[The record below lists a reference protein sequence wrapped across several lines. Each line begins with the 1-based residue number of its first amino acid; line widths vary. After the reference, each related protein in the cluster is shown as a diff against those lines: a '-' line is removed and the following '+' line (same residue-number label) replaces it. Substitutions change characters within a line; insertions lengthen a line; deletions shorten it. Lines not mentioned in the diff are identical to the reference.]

1 MRKYEDMH
9 NARFHPS
16 ILREYDIRGIMGQTL
31 FEKDAY
37 WIGRCFG
44 HVVKEKAG
52 KAIAVAR
59 DGRLSSP
66 QLESSLMKGLCD
78 AGLDVYHLEIG
89 PTPMLYFAEYTLPVD
104 AAIMVTGSHNPP
116 SHNGFKMSLQRKPF
130 FGKDIAAFSQL
141 ITESLHKGQGKIYA
155 SNLLAL
161 YIDRLLQNLQL
172 ADKLKVV
179 WDSGNGATGD
189 ILKNLIPQLPG
200 HHILLNAEIDGNFP
214 AHPPD
219 PSDPVNL
226 RELQRVVIE
235 EKYDLGIAF
244 DGDGDRLAAVD
255 GRGRIL
261 WGDQLLLLFANDLL
275 KRNPN
280 ATVIADVKTSQGFF
294 DEITHLGG
302 QTIMWK
308 TGHSHIKAKMAESR
322 AMLAGEMSGHF
333 FFKEYYYGFDDGIY
347 AAMRLLNLLSS
358 SSQNLSEF
366 YDGLPCLYSTPE
378 IRISCNPEQKF
389 KIPQDIKLRLLTQGY
404 SFTDLDGIRVQL
416 IEGWWLLRASHTQ
429 DVLVARC
436 ESYTKAGLERVKQHL
451 KDELTI
457 EHVLKAGAST
467 CEFEQ
472 KIHLFSG
479 KLHILV

>member
-1 MRKYEDMH
+1 MH

-226 RELQRVVIE
+226 RELQRGASLHLDVRRSRARESGQHRGLSPAGGGGLLRQGRKLRPAQPAREPARRVPE
-235 EKYDLGIAF
+235 LAPDL
-244 DGDGDRLAAVD
+244 R
-255 GRGRIL
+255 
-261 WGDQLLLLFANDLL
+261 DLL
-275 KRNPN
+275 QRRRSRLRHREPVP
-280 ATVIADVKTSQGFF
+280 ATRDRVLRAAESGADDGSAPQSAAGDPVVRLLRRPERADVSHGPQRRPEHPSVRGAVRS
-294 DEITHLGG
+294 
-302 QTIMWK
+302 TIP
-308 TGHSHIKAKMAESR
+308 T
-322 AMLAGEMSGHF
+322 
-333 FFKEYYYGFDDGIY
+333 
-347 AAMRLLNLLSS
+347 
-358 SSQNLSEF
+358 
-366 YDGLPCLYSTPE
+366 
-378 IRISCNPEQKF
+378 
-389 KIPQDIKLRLLTQGY
+389 
-404 SFTDLDGIRVQL
+404 
-416 IEGWWLLRASHTQ
+416 IE
-429 DVLVARC
+429 VLVENC
-436 ESYTKAGLERVKQHL
+436 
-451 KDELTI
+451 
-457 EHVLKAGAST
+457 
-467 CEFEQ
+467 
-472 KIHLFSG
+472 
-479 KLHILV
+479 